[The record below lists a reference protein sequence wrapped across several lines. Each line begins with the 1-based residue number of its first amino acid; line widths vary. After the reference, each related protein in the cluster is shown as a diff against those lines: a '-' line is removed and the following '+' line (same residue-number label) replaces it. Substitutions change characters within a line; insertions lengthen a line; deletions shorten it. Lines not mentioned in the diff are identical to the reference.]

1 MYICHIINQTKIF
14 KMKKLMYL
22 LVAGSLSVFTA
33 CDGGEAAKD
42 GKADPAKD
50 NKEVKAGDK
59 TTPADKA
66 PKAAPAVKKDDK
78 KVDDA
83 K

>member
-33 CDGGEAAKD
+33 CSGDEAAKD
-42 GKADPAKD
+42 TTKTPPVSEKGK
-50 NKEVKAGDK
+50 VDK
-59 TTPADKA
+59 KGETQ
-66 PKAAPAVKKDDK
+66 KAAPVKKEEK
-78 KVDDA
+78 KEEN